1 MKKITIIL
9 SILSI
14 LVSFVI
20 GYFSYQPIQK
30 LNKEKY
36 YEYFDRTYS
45 YEYNYK
51 KNDLTTHIAKDSLI
65 KYILTFNSDK
75 SFIYYTINDG
85 EKEILFQGTYYYDT
99 QTKMISLKYEKDGE
113 TWNKQATWAKSDS
126 NKIIRWRYADNRN
139 EETNYISLTLEE

>member
-1 MKKITIIL
+1 MKKISIIL

-14 LVSFVI
+14 FIGFII

-45 YEYNYK
+45 YEYNYQ
-51 KNDLTTHIAKDSLI
+51 IAKDASI
-65 KYILTFNSDK
+65 KYILTFYSDK
-75 SFIYYTINDG
+75 SFIYYTINNG
-85 EKEILFQGTYYYDT
+85 EKEVLFQGTYYYDT

-126 NKIIRWRYADNRN
+126 NKIIRWRYADNLN